1 MIDQHS
7 DEPPENQAQT
17 NGPQAYESQPR
28 PQVSDVDQTGE
39 DRITEPPPDETS
51 PELEDGVTE
60 WRDRL
65 WLLIRC
71 LDWQLIGMILAIK
84 AMFYLYG
91 TEAYQ
96 VLTNSSIGSSKGW
109 LALWNRWDAV
119 HYVNLAENGYQATG
133 EPRFLIV
140 FYPLFPWLIRIAALI
155 FHNYIISA
163 LIVVAIASVAAGLLL
178 KRLVK
183 LDYGDEVAERAVWF
197 MFIFPGSAALHLPF
211 TESVFLVLALGS
223 FLAARTDRWPAAG
236 LLGAL
241 ACLSRINGLVLI
253 PALAVEAGH
262 QFWITRRWRWQWLWI
277 GFIGLG
283 IAGYLLLNYH
293 VHDNPFI
300 FMTYRREHWFQI
312 VSWPWI
318 GVREKILM
326 AWHGTGEAG
335 AITGVQDLLFLILG
349 FAATIWSFI
358 KLRPSYA
365 VWMTC
370 NWLLVAST
378 TFIIAVARY
387 TLIMFPLFILFSLLS
402 TRQSWRRILTV
413 WSLLFLALFT
423 ALYVEGHWVF

>member
-1 MIDQHS
+1 MIDQHA
-7 DEPPENQAQT
+7 EPPENQAQT
-17 NGPQAYESQPR
+17 NGQQVHESLPQ
-28 PQVSDVDQTGE
+28 PQKSDVDQTGE
-39 DRITEPPPDETS
+39 RRISEQPQDETGT
-51 PELEDGVTE
+51 ELKDGVTE

-65 WLLIRC
+65 QLFIRRI
-71 LDWQLIGMILAIK
+71 DWKLIGMILAIK
-84 AMFYLYG
+84 GLFYLYG
-91 TEAYQ
+91 TQAYQ
-96 VLTNSSIGSSKGW
+96 VLTNSSIGSFKGW
-109 LALWNRWDAV
+109 LELWSRWDAI
-119 HYVNLAENGYQATG
+119 HYVSLAENGYQATG
-133 EPRFLIV
+133 EARFLII

-155 FHNYIISA
+155 FRNYIISA
-163 LIVVAIASVAAGLLL
+163 LIVVTIASVAAGLLL

-211 TESVFLVLALGS
+211 TESVLLALAIGS

-262 QFWITRRWRWQWLWI
+262 QFWTTRRWRWQWLWI
-277 GFIGLG
+277 GFIGFG
-283 IAGYLLLNYH
+283 IVAYLLLNYG
-293 VHDNPFI
+293 VHGNPFI

-326 AWHGTGEAG
+326 AWHGTGEGG
-335 AITGVQDLLFLILG
+335 AITGMQDFLFLILG

-365 VWMTC
+365 VWMAC
-370 NWLLVAST
+370 NWLLFTST
-378 TFIIAVARY
+378 TFIIGVTRF

-402 TRQSWRRILTV
+402 KRRSWRRIITV

-423 ALYVEGHWVF
+423 GLYVEGHWIF